1 MSEASRGLIEDGGCT
16 MAKLIYD
23 ACTSLDGYVADE
35 AGNFDWAELT
45 EEVFAFINDRERQIG
60 TYLFGRKMYE
70 TMAVW
75 ERPEAIPHLPAAAL
89 EYAPIWQ
96 AAEKIVYSGTLQTVT
111 TAKTRLERQF
121 DAEVV
126 RELKAGATRD
136 LAVGGP
142 GLAAHAIRAGLVDEF
157 HLLIAPIIAG
167 GGNPYLPGKVRV
179 KLELLDERR
188 FAGGLVHVRYRAKS

>member
-1 MSEASRGLIEDGGCT
+1 

-23 ACTSLDGYVADE
+23 AFTSLDGYVADE
-35 AGNFDWAELT
+35 NGTFDWAELD
-45 EEVFAFINDRERQIG
+45 EDVHAFINNRERQIG

-75 ERPEAIPHLPAAAL
+75 ETPDVIPHLSAAML
-89 EYAPIWQ
+89 EFAPIWQ
-96 AAEKIVYSGTLQTVT
+96 AAEKIVYSRTLQTVS

-121 DAEVV
+121 EAEVV
-126 RELKAGATRD
+126 RDLKAGATRD
-136 LAVGGP
+136 VAVGGP
-142 GLAAHAIRAGLVDEF
+142 TLAAHAIRAGLVDEY

-167 GGNPYLPGKVRV
+167 SGNPYLPGKVRL

-188 FAGGLVHVRYRAKS
+188 FDNGLVHVRYRAKN

>member
-1 MSEASRGLIEDGGCT
+1 

-35 AGNFDWAELT
+35 AGNFDWAELGD
-45 EEVFAFINDRERQIG
+45 EVHAFINRRERQIG

-75 ERPEAIPHLPAAAL
+75 ETPDVLAHLTPTAL

-96 AAEKIVYSGTLQTVT
+96 AAEKIVYSTTLQGVT
-111 TAKTRLERQF
+111 TAKTRLERRF
-121 DAEVV
+121 EADAV
-126 RELKAGATRD
+126 RQLKAGASRD
-136 LAVGGP
+136 VAVGGP
-142 GLAAHAIRAGLVDEF
+142 TLAAHAIRAGLVDEY

-167 GGNPYLPGKVRV
+167 GGTPYLPGKVSLQ
-179 KLELLDERR
+179 LELLDERR
-188 FAGGLVHVRYRAKS
+188 FDNGLVHVRYRAKSSGGR

>member
-1 MSEASRGLIEDGGCT
+1 

-35 AGNFDWAELT
+35 AGNFEWAELDD
-45 EEVFAFINDRERQIG
+45 EVFAFINNRERQIG

-75 ERPEAIPHLPAAAL
+75 ERPESIAQLPAAAL
-89 EYAPIWQ
+89 AYAPIWQ
-96 AAEKIVYSGTLQTVT
+96 AAEKVVYSTTLQTVT
-111 TAKTRLERQF
+111 TARTRLERKF
-121 DAEVV
+121 DAEAV

-142 GLAAHAIRAGLVDEF
+142 TLAAHAIRAGLVDEY

-179 KLELLDERR
+179 QLELLDERR
-188 FAGGLVHVRYRAKS
+188 FAGGLVHVRYRPKY

>member
-1 MSEASRGLIEDGGCT
+1 

-23 ACTSLDGYVADE
+23 AFTSLDGYVADE
-35 AGNFDWAELT
+35 TGNFDWAELGD
-45 EEVFAFINDRERQIG
+45 EVHAFINSRERRIG

-75 ERPEAIPHLPAAAL
+75 ETPEVLPHLTRAAL

-96 AAEKIVYSGTLQTVT
+96 VTEKIVYSTTLQRVT
-111 TAKTRLERQF
+111 TAKTRLERRF
-121 DAEVV
+121 EADVV

-136 LAVGGP
+136 VAVGGP
-142 GLAAHAIRAGLVDEF
+142 ALAAHAIRAGLVDEY

-167 GGNPYLPGKVRV
+167 GGNPYLPGKVSV

-188 FAGGLVHVRYRAKS
+188 FDNGLVHVRYRAKS